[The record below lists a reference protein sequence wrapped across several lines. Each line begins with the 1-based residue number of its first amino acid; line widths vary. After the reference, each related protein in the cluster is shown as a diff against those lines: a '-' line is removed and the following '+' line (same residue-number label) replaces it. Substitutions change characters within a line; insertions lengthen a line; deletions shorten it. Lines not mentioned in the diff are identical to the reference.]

1 MKVISGVYWDK
12 GKRDANQD
20 SLILEQVL
28 TKKGRVVLAAV
39 CDGIGGLK
47 EGEVASGFIAERLR
61 EVFYDE
67 LIGLVVKGKS
77 RKKIE
82 KCFLRCCFEIN
93 DALQC
98 YGEGKRVLL
107 GATMSVLLLWKGHY
121 MTVHLGD
128 SRIFCLAGKKSV
140 RQITKDHRRSN
151 NTLTKCMGSFA
162 YQKPDVVCKRRR
174 GKKAFL
180 LCSDGFY
187 RCISDKMFADS
198 LMPGQVKEER
208 QIAKRLK
215 ELAAYSLKK
224 GERDNMSAVYL
235 LCR

>member
-67 LIGLVVKGKS
+67 LIGLAVKGKS

-128 SRIFCLAGKKSV
+128 SRIFCLAGKKSESSDFASKITCALSCFRGDWLCSRLHPHHRREV
-140 RQITKDHRRSN
+140 RQ
-151 NTLTKCMGSFA
+151 
-162 YQKPDVVCKRRR
+162 
-174 GKKAFL
+174 AFSEPS
-180 LCSDGFY
+180 CY
-187 RCISDKMFADS
+187 PPWMA
-198 LMPGQVKEER
+198 
-208 QIAKRLK
+208 
-215 ELAAYSLKK
+215 
-224 GERDNMSAVYL
+224 
-235 LCR
+235 